1 MENKNELGHI
11 YGSRVSRNGKWLNL
25 IIAAEINGEKHL
37 ITCPVKIEDDYDDI
51 AGAEKPYACLEWVCD
66 SKGNRS
72 IDKARVCNLRVYED
86 SKPKQEEAKADEAK
100 ADDLPF

>member
-1 MENKNELGHI
+1 MESKNELGHI

-51 AGAEKPYACLEWVCD
+51 AGAEKPYARLEWVCD
-66 SKGNRS
+66 SEGNRS

-86 SKPKQEEAKADEAK
+86 SKPKQEEAKP
-100 ADDLPF
+100 DDLPF